1 MAFLSTNALRSV
13 PITAAAAPRRRR
25 SLVVVRAAAAKSNE
39 HLQEE
44 QASVADGARHD
55 AGGRRRAM
63 VLLAA
68 TAAVTGS
75 SVAICRSAR
84 AAGVTTLSG
93 QYVKIENVKDPY
105 VQGVGEWAVKEHN
118 RQTGESLQFA
128 EVVSGMEQVVAGTNY
143 KLNLATKDPTSSY
156 QAVVFDKMPNSSKIR
171 QLMSFK
177 SI

>member
-1 MAFLSTNALRSV
+1 
-13 PITAAAAPRRRR
+13 
-25 SLVVVRAAAAKSNE
+25 
-39 HLQEE
+39 
-44 QASVADGARHD
+44 
-55 AGGRRRAM
+55 M

-118 RQTGESLQFA
+118 RQTGESLQFG

-143 KLNLATKDPTSSY
+143 KLNLATKDPTSCLIRCQTPAKHASSCPSSL
-156 QAVVFDKMPNSSKIR
+156 FDLSLSR
-171 QLMSFK
+171 ACVC
-177 SI
+177 

>member
-1 MAFLSTNALRSV
+1 MAFLSTNPLSV

-25 SLVVVRAAAAKSNE
+25 SLVMVKAAAAKSNE

-44 QASVADGARHD
+44 QASVPDGARHD

-75 SVAICRSAR
+75 CVAICRSAR

-156 QAVVFDKMPNSSKIR
+156 QAVVFDPLPNSSKKR
-171 QLMSFK
+171 ELMSFK

>member
-1 MAFLSTNALRSV
+1 MAFLSTNALMSV
-13 PITAAAAPRRRR
+13 PITAAAAPRHRR
-25 SLVVVRAAAAKSNE
+25 SLVVVRAAAVKSNE

-44 QASVADGARHD
+44 QASVADGAR
-55 AGGRRRAM
+55 GRRRAM

-156 QAVVFDKMPNSSKIR
+156 QAVVFDPLPNSSKNR